1 MIEFQFLRPLWLLMI
16 IPAMVVLLLLWKVW
30 SQRQELS
37 GVCDPH
43 LFKEL
48 SDDHSFNRTPAILWL
63 ATVWGLVI
71 VLLAGPSWTTGP
83 RITTLDDNARV
94 ILIDLSHND
103 SGHLEEI
110 LSKIVLL
117 GSNPRTALVVFAEF
131 PYVIAPFT
139 SDIAMLSAMIPELN
153 SEIMPVRGHRIDRA
167 VQLANELL
175 EGTNSGKGDIL
186 LVTDG
191 AISAETVFAEVMGS
205 GDRKLH
211 IISFQDNAKLREQ
224 SQLFNGEM
232 RIINDT
238 NQAVDLAFITSE
250 NGAQLLPAR
259 RHESAI
265 FLLFLLLP
273 IVAVGFR
280 RRNLASILLPSII
293 SISLLS
299 VPESVATATSLPLQ
313 HPKQAQAQVQ
323 AQGMYL
329 GGDFEQAAEIWRQLD
344 SIDAQFNLANAL
356 VQLGRYKEALNLYQS
371 VLRLSPDAVDARFN
385 YILLNEFLNEQNN
398 NDRQEDEKEQSTSV
412 ENSQFGNSLKSEQEN
427 MAQNPSSV
435 SETNSDSTSRQ
446 DTDGSSGNRLAEQ
459 LLERSELG
467 QWLQKI
473 PEEQGSFLKHKLIRQ
488 HFSRGYSSAAMETQ

>member
-211 IISFQDNAKLREQ
+211 IISMQDNPKLRQQ
-224 SQLFNGEM
+224 SQRFNGEM

-238 NQAVDLAFITSE
+238 SQRVNFSFITSE
-250 NGAQLLPAR
+250 NGAQLLPAK

-273 IVAVGFR
+273 LVALGFR
-280 RRNLASILLPSII
+280 RQNLASILLPSII
-293 SISLLS
+293 TLSLLS
-299 VPESVATATSLPLQ
+299 VPESVATASSLPTQ
-313 HPKQAQAQVQ
+313 HPKQAQAQ
-323 AQGMYL
+323 AMYL
-329 GGDFEQAAEIWRQLD
+329 GGDFEQAAVIWRQLD

-398 NDRQEDEKEQSTSV
+398 NDRQEDEKEQNTSV
-412 ENSQFGNSLKSEQEN
+412 ENSQSGNSLNSENEN
-427 MAQNPSSV
+427 MARNLSSV
-435 SETNSDSTSRQ
+435 NETNSDSTNRQ
-446 DTDGSSGNRLAEQ
+446 LTDGSSGNQLAEQ
-459 LLERSELG
+459 MLERSELG
-467 QWLQKI
+467 QWLQKV
-473 PEEQGSFLKHKLIRQ
+473 PEEQGSFLERKLISQ
-488 HFSRGYSSAAMETQ
+488 HFRRGYSTSAMENQ